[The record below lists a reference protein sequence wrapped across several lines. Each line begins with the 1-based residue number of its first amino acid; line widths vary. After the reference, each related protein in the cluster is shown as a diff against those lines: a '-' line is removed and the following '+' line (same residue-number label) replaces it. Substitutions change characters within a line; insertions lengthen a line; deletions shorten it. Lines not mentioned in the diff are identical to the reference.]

1 MAKKKSKGGSAGAAR
16 RKRRKAQSVIE
27 TRAKK
32 EFAYRGLSLEEL
44 QALPFEEQLQYLP
57 SRARR
62 SIRRGFTAEHAK
74 LLERVREVEPGATAF
89 KTHRREMIIVPEMVG
104 HTFEVHAG
112 HEFKRV
118 DVQPE
123 MIGHALG
130 EFAQTRRSVTHGG
143 VGVGATRGS
152 KHLPLK

>member
-1 MAKKKSKGGSAGAAR
+1 MASKKGNVGSAGAAR
-16 RKRRKAQSVIE
+16 RRRRKLASVIE
-27 TRAKK
+27 TRQKK
-32 EFAYRGLSLEEL
+32 EFTIRGLTLPEL
-44 QALPFEEQLQYLP
+44 QALPIREQVKHMP

-62 SIRRGFTAEHAK
+62 CFLRGFTAEQTT
-74 LLERVREVEPGATAF
+74 LLERAAAAEPGSTSF
-89 KTHRREMIIVPEMVG
+89 KTHRREMIIFPAMVG

-112 HEFKRV
+112 KEFKSV
-118 DVQPE
+118 TVQPE

-130 EFAQTRRSVTHGG
+130 EFAQTRTAVKHGG

>member
-1 MAKKKSKGGSAGAAR
+1 MAKKGSTGGSAGAAR

-32 EFAYRGLSLEEL
+32 EFTYRGLTLEEL
-44 QALPFEEQLQYLP
+44 QGLPFDEQLDYLP

-62 SIRRGFTAEHAK
+62 SILRGFTSEHAK
-74 LLERVREVEPGATAF
+74 LLEEVRAAEPGSTSF
-89 KTHRREMIIVPEMVG
+89 KTHRREMIILPAMVG
-104 HTFEVHAG
+104 HTFMVHSG
-112 HEFKRV
+112 KEFKNV
-118 DVQPE
+118 TVQPE

-130 EFAQTRRSVTHGG
+130 EFALTRKSVRHGG